1 MNKNITF
8 ITLLL
13 VCNLFGQYD
22 NATVNIDL
30 RKIREGD
37 HYLLNG
43 FYEKIES
50 YIESTIFANDADD
63 LGLDLNINLLIQAIQ
78 EKGSNYTLTVQAIFS
93 NEDIYFFSKK
103 TILPYVPGI
112 QLIHNNQYES
122 LRSFFDFYINLFI
135 ALNLDTWDYMG
146 GETYYNKCIDI
157 AKLGVT
163 SNYNSGWS
171 DRRDTAS
178 QLKTN
183 RFLRNIRF
191 NFFLCLDEYIS
202 KKPKLITIRESL
214 DNINNDILSIAK
226 VYGDDKYTTMF
237 LDNYAQKIV
246 DLSKLV
252 EYNDLIESLKIIN
265 DSNKDIYNGK
275 NIDED

>member
-1 MNKNITF
+1 
-8 ITLLL
+8 
-13 VCNLFGQYD
+13 
-22 NATVNIDL
+22 
-30 RKIREGD
+30 
-37 HYLLNG
+37 
-43 FYEKIES
+43 
-50 YIESTIFANDADD
+50 
-63 LGLDLNINLLIQAIQ
+63 
-78 EKGSNYTLTVQAIFS
+78 
-93 NEDIYFFSKK
+93 
-103 TILPYVPGI
+103 
-112 QLIHNNQYES
+112 
-122 LRSFFDFYINLFI
+122 
-135 ALNLDTWDYMG
+135 
-146 GETYYNKCIDI
+146 
-157 AKLGVT
+157 
-163 SNYNSGWS
+163 
-171 DRRDTAS
+171 TAS